1 MRQFFRSL
9 IRFILLLLLR
19 FGLLLLEESLTFG
32 PGDKKLFDSLKGETV
47 LGDGIEHEAETK
59 HDDLGDTTEITQEVK
74 ESIDSSTMCNRCL
87 IHKHN
92 RLIERVLKF
101 WNRVIHGSSL
111 DLLNDILNIIKYVT
125 DELTKLNPVFRCL
138 NRVYPKE
145 GVIHLH
151 QFWIDERLALHL
163 HDRVG
168 RLLVILRKN
177 YLSLN

>member
-1 MRQFFRSL
+1 M
-9 IRFILLLLLR
+9 
-19 FGLLLLEESLTFG
+19 
-32 PGDKKLFDSLKGETV
+32 
-47 LGDGIEHEAETK
+47 LGDGVEHETETK
-59 HDDLGDTTEITQEVK
+59 HDDLGDTTEITQQIK
-74 ESIDSSTMCNRCL
+74 ESIDSPTMCNRCL

-138 NRVYPKE
+138 NRIYPKE

-151 QFWIDERLALHL
+151 QVWIDERLALHL

-177 YLSLN
+177 YLSLNKPFFYSDILGILLYFCLIFAISPDGTVAHLYIPNDLS